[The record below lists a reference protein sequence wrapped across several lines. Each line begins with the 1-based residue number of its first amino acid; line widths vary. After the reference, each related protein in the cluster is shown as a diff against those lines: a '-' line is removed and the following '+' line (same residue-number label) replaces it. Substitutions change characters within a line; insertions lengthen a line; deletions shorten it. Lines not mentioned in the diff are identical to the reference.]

1 MANLKIKLVKSL
13 NGRLEKHIATA
24 ESLGLRKIGQVT
36 IHDGDLVFGDI
47 DGVLIIPA
55 EVKDEVIE
63 KALIKAAGEKTVRR
77 AIEGGMSATDAF
89 AEFGI
94 L

>member
-1 MANLKIKLVKSL
+1 MFQYRCPI
-13 NGRLEKHIATA
+13 E
-24 ESLGLRKIGQVT
+24 IGQVI

-47 DGVLIIPA
+47 DGVLIIPK

-63 KALIKAAGEKTVRR
+63 KALEKAAGEKLVRK
-77 AIEGGMSATDAF
+77 AIEGGMTATAAF
-89 AEFGI
+89 EKFGI